1 VEARR
6 PKRDETGA
14 TVLKAIDIAHAEMS
28 SMTSRK
34 DGAVRFSVI
43 TPELTLDQRATM
55 FGLHGINVR
64 VMIEALD
71 VPTEGIDKVDTEMD
85 VKTPAQRLR
94 AVIFVHWKESGYEEN
109 HDDFDTFYRKQM
121 EKVITG
127 YKSKNLPEQ
136 S

>member
-1 VEARR
+1 V
-6 PKRDETGA
+6 
-14 TVLKAIDIAHAEMS
+14 KAIDIAHAEMC

-43 TPELTLDQRATM
+43 TPELTLEQRSTM

-71 VPTEGIDKVDTEMD
+71 VQTEGIDKVETEMD

-94 AVIFVHWKESGYEEN
+94 AVIFVHWKESSTYGGNSKGE
-109 HDDFDTFYRKQM
+109 DFETFYRQQM

>member
-1 VEARR
+1 M
-6 PKRDETGA
+6 
-14 TVLKAIDIAHAEMS
+14 KAIDIAHAEMS

-71 VPTEGIDKVDTEMD
+71 VETTGIDKVETEMET
-85 VKTPAQRLR
+85 KTPCKRLYD
-94 AVIFVHWKESGYEEN
+94 IIYVHYKTSGG
-109 HDDFDTFYRKQM
+109 DGDFSEFYRRQM
-121 EKVITG
+121 DKIAEG

-136 S
+136 A

>member
-1 VEARR
+1 
-6 PKRDETGA
+6 
-14 TVLKAIDIAHAEMS
+14 LKAIDIAHAEMS

-71 VPTEGIDKVDTEMD
+71 TPTEGIDKVETELD
-85 VKTPAQRLR
+85 VKTPGQRLR
-94 AVIFVHWKESGYEEN
+94 AVIFVHWKASHPSNTETWSSFEE
-109 HDDFDTFYRKQM
+109 FYRKQM
-121 EKVITG
+121 DKIIEG
-127 YKSKNLPEQ
+127 YKNKNLPEQ
-136 S
+136 T